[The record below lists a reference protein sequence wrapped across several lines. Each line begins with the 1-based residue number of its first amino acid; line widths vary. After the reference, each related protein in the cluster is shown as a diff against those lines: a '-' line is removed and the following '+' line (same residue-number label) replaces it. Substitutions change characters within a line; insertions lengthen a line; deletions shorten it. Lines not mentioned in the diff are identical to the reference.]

1 MSCEVNEKIKE
12 RLFDMYYQTLIAIG
26 LTSEQALKEIDKM
39 FEDLCE

>member
-1 MSCEVNEKIKE
+1 MSCEVNTNLKE
-12 RLFDMYYQTLIAIG
+12 SLFDIHYQTLIASG

>member
-1 MSCEVNEKIKE
+1 MSCEVNTNLKE
-12 RLFDMYYQTLIAIG
+12 SLFDKHYQTLIDSG